1 MIEFITVDISRCS
14 IMGYGFH
21 SIALACEN
29 LWENMC
35 SIKVND
41 TFDDYRNISRLDNN
55 GSLLAETEDP
65 QMILRSRAWLPGWYM
80 LEATVLHATA
90 ARESRL
96 YFNEGH
102 GYSNENSVSLP
113 IKNGRISKRIIHIG
127 KSGTRLRFDPVDAP
141 GSFNVEHLRLIL
153 LTPGFARD
161 RIRKRVVRLHHDFR
175 GMPLEDMVNQ
185 LTTQYHAHGYQ
196 TSEEWLMACYADT
209 FHNRRGQGD
218 YQAWIATNEA
228 PVEERSLTREPLI
241 SILVPVYRPELENF
255 CACMDSVLAQS
266 YRNLEICLVDDA
278 SGDEEL
284 TRTLE
289 EYRVRDERVRVAA
302 HDRNQHISHAS
313 NTALG
318 MATGDFVALLDHDDV
333 LAPQA
338 LYFVAQAI
346 NEAPEAL
353 VFYSDEDKL
362 DERGRRHDPHFKS
375 GWNPDL
381 LLSQNYLSHL
391 GVYST
396 PMVRKVGGFRAGYE
410 GSQDHDLALRVTN
423 GLSAA
428 QVVHIPRVLY
438 HWRAGKGSTAL
449 DSGAKEYTSQAGLK
463 AVRDHLAQASLPASV
478 TSGSLPNTYRVTWP
492 VRERPLVSLI
502 VPTRDGVDILKPCV
516 EALLERTSYTHFE
529 LLILDN
535 ESTCKKTLSF
545 MQEVSQRDSRV
556 RVLQWNHPFN
566 YSAINNFGVSESRG
580 KIIGLINND
589 IEPINADWLDEMVG
603 QVQREEIGCVGAKL
617 YYPNNTVQHAGVILG
632 IGGVAGHAHK
642 YFHRSEAGY
651 FSRLMLTQNLS
662 AVTAACL
669 LVRREV
675 FEAVGGLNE
684 EHLAV
689 AFNDVDFCLKVR
701 EAGYRNLWTPYA
713 ELYHHE
719 SVSRGQD
726 DNPEKQ
732 ARAQREVSYMLDNWG
747 DQLTTDPYY
756 NPNLTLVHEDF
767 SLR

>member
-1 MIEFITVDISRCS
+1 M
-14 IMGYGFH
+14 
-21 SIALACEN
+21 N
-29 LWENMC
+29 LWVV
-35 SIKVND
+35 SILSFLYSRVEHCWETLFSIRHQPATD
-41 TFDDYRNISRLDNN
+41 RYRDITSDPRSGELI
-55 GSLLAETEDP
+55 AESDDP
-65 QMILRSRAWLPGWYM
+65 QMILRSRAWIPGWYM

-96 YFNEGH
+96 YLNEGQ
-102 GYSNENSVSLP
+102 GYTDENSVSLP
-113 IKNGRISKRIIHIG
+113 IKNGRVSKRIVHVA

-141 GSFNVEHLRLIL
+141 GNFSVEHLRLIL

-161 RIRKRVVRLHHDFR
+161 RIRKRVMRLHHDFR
-175 GMPLEDMVNQ
+175 GMSLEGVSRRMEAE
-185 LTTQYHAHGYQ
+185 YHGHGYSTPQ
-196 TSEEWLMACYADT
+196 QWLMACYAET

-218 YQAWIATNEA
+218 YQAWIAVNEM
-228 PVEERSLTREPLI
+228 PVAEETLARKPLI
-241 SILVPVYRPELENF
+241 SILVPVYRPEPGHF
-255 CACMDSVLAQS
+255 RACIESVLAQS
-266 YRNLEICLVDDA
+266 YRNLELCLVDDA
-278 SGDEEL
+278 SGDEAL
-284 TRTLE
+284 TEVLE
-289 EYRVRDERVRVAA
+289 EYRLRDDRVRVAV
-302 HDRNQHISHAS
+302 HERNQHISHTS
-313 NTALG
+313 NTALE
-318 MATGDFVALLDHDDV
+318 MASGDFIALLDHDDV

-338 LYFVAQAI
+338 LYFMAQAI
-346 NEAPEAL
+346 NKAPEAM

-362 DERGRRHDPHFKS
+362 DEKGRRHDPHFKS

-396 PMVRKVGGFRAGYE
+396 SLVRQSGGFRAGYE
-410 GSQDHDLALRVTN
+410 GSQDHDLALRVTRD
-423 GLSAA
+423 LSAS
-428 QVVHIPRVLY
+428 QIVHIPRVLY
-438 HWRAGKGSTAL
+438 HWRAGEGSTAL
-449 DSGAKEYTSQAGLK
+449 DSGAKDYTSQAGLK
-463 AVRDHLAQASLPASV
+463 AVRDYVAQASLPASV
-478 TSGSLPNTYRVTWP
+478 TLGSLPNTYRVTWP
-492 VRERPLVSLI
+492 VRGRPLVSLI

-516 EALLERTSYTHFE
+516 EALLERTTYTHFE

-535 ESTCKKTLSF
+535 QSTCEKTLTF

-580 KIIGLINND
+580 EIIGLINND

-642 YFHRSEAGY
+642 YFHRTESGY

-684 EHLAV
+684 AHLAV

-701 EAGYRNLWTPYA
+701 EAGYRNLWTPLA

-732 ARAQREVSYMLDNWG
+732 ARAQREVSYMLETWG
-747 DQLTTDPYY
+747 EQLTTDPYY

>member
-1 MIEFITVDISRCS
+1 
-14 IMGYGFH
+14 MGYRFH
-21 SIALACEN
+21 SIALVCEN
-29 LWENMC
+29 LWENMF

-41 TFDDYRNISRLDNN
+41 THDGYRNISRMGNN
-55 GSLLAETEDP
+55 GGLLAETEDP
-65 QMILRSRAWLPGWYM
+65 QMILHSRVWFPGWYM

-96 YFNEGH
+96 YLNEGQ
-102 GYSNENSVSLP
+102 GYTDENSVSLP
-113 IKNGRISKRIIHIG
+113 IKNGRVSKRIVHVA

-141 GSFNVEHLRLIL
+141 GNFSVEHLRLIL

-161 RIRKRVVRLHHDFR
+161 RIRKRVMRLHHDFR
-175 GMPLEDMVNQ
+175 GMSFEDVSRRMEAE
-185 LTTQYHAHGYQ
+185 YHGLGYSTPQ
-196 TSEEWLMACYADT
+196 QWLMACYAET

-218 YQAWIATNEA
+218 YQAWIAVNEMPIA
-228 PVEERSLTREPLI
+228 EETLARKPLI
-241 SILVPVYRPELENF
+241 SILVPVYRPEPGHLR
-255 CACMDSVLAQS
+255 ACIESVLAQS
-266 YRNLEICLVDDA
+266 YRNLELCLVDDA
-278 SGDEEL
+278 SGDEALIEV
-284 TRTLE
+284 LE
-289 EYRVRDERVRVAA
+289 EYRLRDDRVHVAV
-302 HDRNQHISHAS
+302 HERNQHISHTS
-313 NTALG
+313 NTALE
-318 MATGDFVALLDHDDV
+318 MASGDFIALLDHDDV

-338 LYFVAQAI
+338 LYFIAQAI
-346 NEAPEAL
+346 NKAPEAM

-362 DERGRRHDPHFKS
+362 DEKGRRHDPHFKS

-396 PMVRKVGGFRAGYE
+396 SLVRQSGGFRAGYE
-410 GSQDHDLALRVTN
+410 GSQDHDLALRVTRD
-423 GLSAA
+423 LSAS
-428 QVVHIPRVLY
+428 QIVHIPRVLY
-438 HWRAGKGSTAL
+438 HWRAGEGSTAL
-449 DSGAKEYTSQAGLK
+449 NSGAKDYTSQAGLK
-463 AVRDHLAQASLPASV
+463 AVRDYVAQASLPASV
-478 TSGSLPNTYRVTWP
+478 TLGSLPNTYRVTWP
-492 VRERPLVSLI
+492 VRGRPLVSLI

-580 KIIGLINND
+580 DIIGLINND

-642 YFHRSEAGY
+642 YFHRTEAGY

-684 EHLAV
+684 ERLAV

>member
-1 MIEFITVDISRCS
+1 MVSTLSSIYSRLEHFWESVFS
-14 IMGYGFH
+14 IYH
-21 SIALACEN
+21 RPVA
-29 LWENMC
+29 
-35 SIKVND
+35 D
-41 TFDDYRNISRLDNN
+41 RYRNIASGPKN
-55 GSLLAETEDP
+55 GEWVAESADP
-65 QMILRSRAWLPGWYM
+65 QMILRSRVWLPGWYM

-90 ARESRL
+90 AKESRL
-96 YFNEGH
+96 YLNEGQ
-102 GYSNENSVSLP
+102 GYNDENSVSLP
-113 IKNGRISKRIIHIG
+113 IKNGRVSKRIVHVT

-141 GSFNVEHLRLIL
+141 GNFSVEHLRLIL
-153 LTPGFARD
+153 LTPGFALD
-161 RIRKRVVRLHHDFR
+161 RIRKRVMRLHHDFR
-175 GMPLEDMVNQ
+175 GMSLEDVSRRMEVG
-185 LTTQYHAHGYQ
+185 YHEHGYSTPQ
-196 TSEEWLMACYADT
+196 QWLMACYAET

-218 YQAWIATNEA
+218 YQAWIAVNEMRVA
-228 PVEERSLTREPLI
+228 EETLARKPLI
-241 SILVPVYRPELENF
+241 SILVPVYRPEPGHLR
-255 CACMDSVLAQS
+255 ACIESVLAQS
-266 YRNLEICLVDDA
+266 YRNLELCLVDDA
-278 SGDEEL
+278 SGDEALIEVM
-284 TRTLE
+284 E
-289 EYRVRDERVRVAA
+289 EYRLRDDRVRVAV
-302 HDRNQHISHAS
+302 HERNQHISLTS
-313 NTALG
+313 NTALE
-318 MATGDFVALLDHDDV
+318 MASGDFIALLDHDDV

-338 LYFVAQAI
+338 LYFMAQAI
-346 NEAPEAL
+346 NKAPEAM

-362 DERGRRHDPHFKS
+362 DEKGRRHDPHFKS

-396 PMVRKVGGFRAGYE
+396 SLVRQSGGFRAGYE
-410 GSQDHDLALRVTN
+410 GSQDHDLALRVTRD
-423 GLSAA
+423 LSAS
-428 QVVHIPRVLY
+428 QIVHIPRVLY
-438 HWRAGKGSTAL
+438 HWRAGEGSTAL
-449 DSGAKEYTSQAGLK
+449 DSGAKDYTSQAGLK
-463 AVRDHLAQASLPASV
+463 AVRDYVAQASLPASV
-478 TSGSLPNTYRVTWP
+478 TLGSLPNTYRVTWP
-492 VRERPLVSLI
+492 VRGRPLVSLI

-535 ESTCKKTLSF
+535 QSTCEKTLTF

-566 YSAINNFGVSESRG
+566 YSAINNFGVRESRG
-580 KIIGLINND
+580 EIIGLINND

-642 YFHRSEAGY
+642 YFHRTESGY

-669 LVRREV
+669 LVRRKV
-675 FEAVGGLNE
+675 FDAVGGLNE
-684 EHLAV
+684 EYLAV

-701 EAGYRNLWTPYA
+701 EAGYRNLWTPHA

-732 ARAQREVSYMLDNWG
+732 ARAQREVSYMLETWG
-747 DQLTTDPYY
+747 EKLTTDPFY